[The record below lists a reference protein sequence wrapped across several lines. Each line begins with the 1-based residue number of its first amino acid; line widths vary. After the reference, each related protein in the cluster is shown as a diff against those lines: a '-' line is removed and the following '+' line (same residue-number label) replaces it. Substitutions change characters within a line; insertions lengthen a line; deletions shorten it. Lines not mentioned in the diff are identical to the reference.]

1 MVMESGVHLK
11 PGQKVWK
18 QGQEERRTRK
28 RSRREVDGERRQGT
42 GGPRGWFEN
51 VIFLLAAE

>member
-1 MVMESGVHLK
+1 MESGVHLK

-18 QGQEERRTRK
+18 QGQEERTRK

-42 GGPRGWFEN
+42 GDPRGWFEN
-51 VIFLLAAE
+51 VIFLLPVE